1 MITNANKCNYL
12 NFLGHRLV
20 VTPSSSN
27 FGFRKRGHLTPN
39 LHPACKTA
47 NNINQDHTRQS
58 MQDDLIARLKQ
69 LHILRRGEAPSSSYY
84 LDIKR
89 AYGDAEAFEMM
100 ATRLG
105 EKIPNRTN
113 CIAASGYGGLPLAG
127 ALSVIFER
135 NLSIVR
141 TEPKDRS
148 LPRFIEGYIPSP
160 SDKVAIVNDVFING
174 ETLQDIIDAIAPTG
188 AEIVGCYVLVK
199 HGEEKL
205 SVPVESLLK
214 VEDLL

>member
-1 MITNANKCNYL
+1 M
-12 NFLGHRLV
+12 F
-20 VTPSSSN
+20 
-27 FGFRKRGHLTPN
+27 FGYQTF
-39 LHPACKTA
+39 
-47 NNINQDHTRQS
+47 
-58 MQDDLIARLKQ
+58 
-69 LHILRRGEAPSSSYY
+69 
-84 LDIKR
+84 
-89 AYGDAEAFEMM
+89 
-100 ATRLG
+100 
-105 EKIPNRTN
+105 
-113 CIAASGYGGLPLAG
+113 
-127 ALSVIFER
+127 IFER